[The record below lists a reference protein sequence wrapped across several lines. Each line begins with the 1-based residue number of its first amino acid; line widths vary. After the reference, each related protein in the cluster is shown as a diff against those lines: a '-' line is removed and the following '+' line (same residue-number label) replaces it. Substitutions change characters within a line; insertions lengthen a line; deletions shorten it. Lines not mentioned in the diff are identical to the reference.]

1 MWKREQEELRRI
13 EPAKPP
19 VDDDYKLIAL
29 KSLIPDTGELRGVLS
44 IKEQEWYDSGGYQ
57 MMEDEVI
64 RWATK
69 KKAGSI
75 KLTFSTSSHLSK
87 MEVGMAQAT
96 NPANNAYSDPGS
108 AWSWDQ
114 SWQDSLVEADWNG
127 DADALGKGKAA
138 VKGMGK
144 GIGKF
149 GYNQN
154 FGGKDNKGKGKTLTG
169 GKGPYYGTCKICKLI
184 GHHEDYCPSQGNGFL
199 GKCNTCGIQGHIAKF
214 CPNGKGKG
222 KGTINSVE
230 DGTIEEPD
238 EENGDLDLCSGVGW
252 AICSVIDEELMIMSI
267 EEQLDPD
274 QEWEKVEM
282 TVDSGSVD
290 TVGPPT
296 IGVGIPIN
304 PTKASKAGRNYTAA
318 NGTKIKNLGEKK
330 LQALS
335 AEFDQLSIHMQV
347 GETVN
352 KFLGSVAKISA
363 TGNSVVFHPPVMR
376 VSSIIGSRGN

>member
-1 MWKREQEELRRI
+1 
-13 EPAKPP
+13 

-87 MEVGMAQAT
+87 MEVGMVQAT

-154 FGGKDNKGKGKTLTG
+154 FGGGDN
-169 GKGPYYGTCKICKLI
+169 
-184 GHHEDYCPSQGNGFL
+184 
-199 GKCNTCGIQGHIAKF
+199 
-214 CPNGKGKG
+214 NGKGDTLLG
-222 KGTINSVE
+222 
-230 DGTIEEPD
+230 
-238 EENGDLDLCSGVGW
+238 GVRARITGL
-252 AICSVIDEELMIMSI
+252 A
-267 EEQLDPD
+267 
-274 QEWEKVEM
+274 KY
-282 TVDSGSVD
+282 
-290 TVGPPT
+290 
-296 IGVGIPIN
+296 
-304 PTKASKAGRNYTAA
+304 AS
-318 NGTKIKNLGEKK
+318 
-330 LQALS
+330 
-335 AEFDQLSIHMQV
+335 
-347 GETVN
+347 
-352 KFLGSVAKISA
+352 
-363 TGNSVVFHPPVMR
+363 
-376 VSSIIGSRGN
+376 